1 LRLVLGIADD
11 LVSIK
16 LAFLDHML
24 DQQNTA
30 RHRLT
35 HALRALFKNHRSFAD
50 LVAWRFLDL
59 YGIPADEALALV
71 RRGYYSPSAAMR
83 DGVTR
88 LRTMRPEYRLPNQ
101 TNGLFRG

>member
-1 LRLVLGIADD
+1 MV
-11 LVSIK
+11 
-16 LAFLDHML
+16 

-30 RHRLT
+30 RHKLT
-35 HALRALFKNHRSFAD
+35 NALRSQFKNHRGFAD

-71 RRGYYSPSAAMR
+71 KRGYYSPSAAMR

-88 LRTMRPEYRLPNQ
+88 LRTMRPEYRLSDQINE
-101 TNGLFRG
+101 LLRG

>member
-1 LRLVLGIADD
+1 M
-11 LVSIK
+11 
-16 LAFLDHML
+16 LDHH
-24 DQQNTA
+24 QNSA
-30 RHRLT
+30 RHKLT
-35 HALRALFKNHRSFAD
+35 RAVQEKFKNHRSFAD

-59 YGIPADEALALV
+59 YDIPADEALALV
-71 RRGYYSPSAAMR
+71 KRGYYSPSAAMR

>member
-1 LRLVLGIADD
+1 
-11 LVSIK
+11 
-16 LAFLDHML
+16 ML

-30 RHRLT
+30 RHKLA
-35 HALRALFKNHRSFAD
+35 HALRERFKNHRSFAD

-71 RRGYYSPSAAMR
+71 KRGYYSPSAAMR

>member
-1 LRLVLGIADD
+1 
-11 LVSIK
+11 
-16 LAFLDHML
+16 ML

-30 RHRLT
+30 RHKLT
-35 HALRALFKNHRSFAD
+35 NALRSQFKNHRSFAD

-88 LRTMRPEYRLPNQ
+88 LRTMRPEYRQPYQ
-101 TNGLFRG
+101 TNGLFRV

>member
-1 LRLVLGIADD
+1 LRLVLGIADN

-16 LAFLDHML
+16 LAFLDHMV

-30 RHRLT
+30 RHKLT
-35 HALRALFKNHRSFAD
+35 NALRSQFKNHRGFAD

-71 RRGYYSPSAAMR
+71 KRGYYSPSAAMH

-88 LRTMRPEYRLPNQ
+88 LRSVRPEYQRPYQ

>member
-1 LRLVLGIADD
+1 
-11 LVSIK
+11 
-16 LAFLDHML
+16 ML

-30 RHRLT
+30 RHKLT
-35 HALRALFKNHRSFAD
+35 NALRSQFKNHRGFAD
-50 LVAWRFLDL
+50 LVTWRFLDL

-71 RRGYYSPSAAMR
+71 KRGYYSPSAAMR

>member
-1 LRLVLGIADD
+1 
-11 LVSIK
+11 
-16 LAFLDHML
+16 ML

-30 RHRLT
+30 RHKLT
-35 HALRALFKNHRSFAD
+35 NALRSQFKKHRGFAD
-50 LVAWRFLDL
+50 LVTWRFLDL

-88 LRTMRPEYRLPNQ
+88 LRTMRPEYRRPNQ

>member
-1 LRLVLGIADD
+1 LRLILGIADD

-30 RHRLT
+30 RHKLT
-35 HALRALFKNHRSFAD
+35 HALRSLFKNHRGFAD

-71 RRGYYSPSAAMR
+71 KRGYYSPSAAMR

-88 LRTMRPEYRLPNQ
+88 LRSMRPEYQRHYQ

>member
-1 LRLVLGIADD
+1 MRLVLGIADN

-16 LAFLDHML
+16 LAFLDHMV

-30 RHRLT
+30 RHKLT
-35 HALRALFKNHRSFAD
+35 NALRSQFKNHRGFAD

-71 RRGYYSPSAAMR
+71 KRGYYSPSAAMR

-88 LRTMRPEYRLPNQ
+88 LRTMRPEYRLPDQ
-101 TNGLFRG
+101 TNESLRR